1 MVAGGFLGLLLGGNW
16 LVDGAV
22 ALALRLSISPMI
34 IGLTLVGFGTSM
46 PELVTSVQ
54 AALIGSAG
62 IAVGNVVGS
71 NIANILLILGV
82 AALIAP
88 MAVDRGT
95 LRRDGMVMLLA
106 SVLCVLIVLY
116 GTLGRVAGSILLGG
130 LALYLVL
137 MIRLA
142 RTERIEAGQIEA
154 GPIEVGQMPGWR
166 AGLTLAG
173 GLVVT
178 IVAAKFL
185 VQGAVVLAADWGMSE
200 TVIGLTVVA
209 VGTSLPELVTSVVAA
224 RKGQSDLA
232 IGNVIGSNIFNIL
245 GILGI
250 TALVQPL
257 VVPQSIMVLDI
268 WVMLGAALAL
278 ILLAMRRWQIG
289 RLEGGL
295 LVASYTGYVAYLV
308 AGL

>member
-54 AALIGSAG
+54 AALIGSPG

-71 NIANILLILGV
+71 NIANILLILGM

-88 MAVDRGT
+88 IAVDRGT
-95 LRRDGMVMLLA
+95 LRRDGMVMVLV
-106 SVLCVLIVLY
+106 SVLCVSIVLY
-116 GTLGRVAGSILLGG
+116 GTLGRVAGGILLGG
-130 LALYLVL
+130 LALYLLVT
-137 MIRLA
+137 IRLA
-142 RTERIEAGQIEA
+142 RAGQIEA
-154 GPIEVGQMPGWR
+154 GPIEAVQMPAWR
-166 AGLTLAG
+166 AGLTLVG

-185 VQGAVVLAADWGMSE
+185 VQGAVALAADWGMSE
-200 TVIGLTVVA
+200 AVIGLTVVA

-232 IGNVIGSNIFNIL
+232 VGNVIGSNIFNIL
-245 GILGI
+245 GILGV
-250 TALVQPL
+250 TAVVQPL
-257 VVPQSIMVLDI
+257 AVPKSIMVLDI

-278 ILLAMRRWQIG
+278 IVLSMRKWRLG
-289 RLEGGL
+289 RVEGGL
-295 LVASYTGYVAYLV
+295 LAASYAGYVTYLV
-308 AGL
+308 TGL